1 MVLLVVVAKV
11 VNADKERY
19 LRVWQHMLKGN
30 GRNAYI
36 SLFKKQ
42 LNYKTEGMDETQ
54 NTK

>member
-1 MVLLVVVAKV
+1 MVLLVVVVVAKV
-11 VNADKERY
+11 VNADKERF
-19 LRVWQHMLKGN
+19 LRVWLKGN

>member
-19 LRVWQHMLKGN
+19 LRVWLKGN

-36 SLFKKQ
+36 SYLKS
-42 LNYKTEGMDETQ
+42 N
-54 NTK
+54 

>member
-19 LRVWQHMLKGN
+19 LRVWLKRN